1 MNDDTMHQP
10 TPDFRNRLEW
20 EVTRTYRREGR
31 LGQQRLQRGRRLR
44 GVAIV
49 MACIGISVA
58 TGIASAQVR
67 YGAQRDSLLEAAQA
81 DLELIM
87 LRFELAK
94 AHVDEVM
101 KLARV
106 GAAGTEAVVSA
117 EAELREMEARVVR
130 ARLNMEEIRA
140 TSQSPRDELTA
151 PLVGKRDFVQ
161 ERLQLE
167 LIAAQQQLTAAE
179 RAMAETQRRVSIG
192 TVSQSAQAEAE
203 VELVRARA
211 GLAFLAEQR
220 ALRREFVE
228 KGTAAE
234 DLARR
239 LGAAQT
245 KMELEIAQQALTL
258 ARIKLD
264 ALVKLRDVGTVT
276 RLEVMRA
283 EVELRER
290 ELELNQL
297 RQRRQR
303 LEEIQR

>member
-1 MNDDTMHQP
+1 
-10 TPDFRNRLEW
+10 
-20 EVTRTYRREGR
+20 
-31 LGQQRLQRGRRLR
+31 LGEQRQKRGRRLR

-67 YGAQRDSLLEAAQA
+67 YGAQRDSLLEAARA

-192 TVSQSAQAEAE
+192 TVSESARAEAE
-203 VELVRARA
+203 VELVRAQA
-211 GLAFLAEQR
+211 SLAFLADRR

-228 KGTAAE
+228 KGTGAD

-239 LGAAQT
+239 LSVAQT
-245 KMELEIAQQALTL
+245 KMELEIAQQALNL

-264 ALVKLRDVGTVT
+264 ALMKLRDVGTVT

>member
-20 EVTRTYRREGR
+20 EVTRAHRRAGR
-31 LGQQRLQRGRRLR
+31 LGEQRQKRGRRLR

-67 YGAQRDSLLEAAQA
+67 YGAQRDSLLEAARA

-140 TSQSPRDELTA
+140 TSQTPRDELTA

-192 TVSQSAQAEAE
+192 TVSESARAEAE
-203 VELVRARA
+203 VELVRAQA
-211 GLAFLAEQR
+211 SLAFLADRR

-228 KGTAAE
+228 KGTGAD

-239 LGAAQT
+239 LSVAQT
-245 KMELEIAQQALTL
+245 KMELEIAQQALNL

-264 ALVKLRDVGTVT
+264 ALMKLRDVGTVT